1 MSKET
6 EKIAIN
12 SCIEAL
18 TRKARQAAD
27 GAQAMHYSQATLN
40 MAQVRVALD
49 TEPP

>member
-6 EKIAIN
+6 ENSAIN
-12 SCIEAL
+12 TSIEAL
-18 TRKARQAAD
+18 AVKARQAAD
-27 GAQAMHYSQATLN
+27 GAQAMHYSQAALN